1 MQKAESGDF
10 NACACVTV
18 NSVFSA
24 HYPSGLSLALIVACI
39 ELNAMST
46 NNTTLTGKHFEAAQ
60 RLLSTERKA
69 SMSMRRIFLASLML
83 AAFSSGAFAQSTA
96 TLQGSVTDQSGSSV
110 SGAKVIVR
118 NQATGF
124 ERIVQTDSDGNYQAA
139 SLPPGVYRVEAQA
152 QGFGPQAITDLALEV
167 SRIVV
172 QNFQLKIGA
181 LTQEVIVTTETQ
193 IVETA
198 TVTVGQV
205 INQKTVQEIPLNGR
219 HFVDLGLL
227 IPGSVTPPQNGF
239 LTAPLRGQGSF
250 AFNTAGA
257 REDTVNFMIN
267 GINLND
273 MVQNQITFQPSINT
287 VQEFK
292 VDNSTYSAEYGRN
305 SGAIV
310 NIATRSGAN
319 EFHGE
324 AFEFLR
330 NDALDARNF
339 FDRCPSTDPDCKR
352 GGRPPFKR
360 NQFGAALGGPIF
372 KDKTFFFFSYEGLRQ
387 RQGLTLPI
395 ATVPTQAQRDAV
407 TDPVVRQLLDLIP
420 LPNFGANQL
429 TGSGTAPV
437 DLDQWTVDVS
447 HTLGANDR
455 LHGYYAIQR
464 DKRGEPTLQG
474 NTIPG
479 FGDTRQ
485 SRRQIFTL
493 NETHIFGP
501 NLVNEARFGYN
512 RIFIT
517 FTPNAQLNPAD
528 FGIVNGVNEP
538 IGLPQITVAGSNFN
552 FGGPNGFP
560 QGRGDVTAAFSDTLS
575 YLRGRHSFKFGGE
588 FRRFYNNNFARTV
601 GSFGF
606 ANLNDFLG
614 VIPGAPNGPAR
625 ANAFTATLGNQS
637 SSIAQGALGFFAQD
651 SLKLKPNFTLELGLR
666 YDWLMS
672 PSERYDRFVVFD
684 PVTNSLNRVGAG
696 IGEIYQANNPI
707 QPRIGFAWDPFKDGK
722 TSIRAGYAILADQ
735 PVTNLIT
742 GAAANPPLADP
753 RSFSP
758 PASNPALRTSFGN
771 ALSAAAA
778 LGLAPVTVDN
788 NFDNAYV
795 QSWNLNVQHE
805 VTPTLGVMIGYF
817 GSKGTHLRIQRN
829 INQFRSDGTR
839 LFTALSSNSP
849 ILPGAGL
856 GNILENSS
864 GSNSTYNAL
873 WLTANKRLS
882 RGLQFNASYTFSKS
896 IDYNSL
902 NSQGVVVQDS
912 FNIRGDRGLS
922 DFDARHRF
930 VINWL
935 YELPLKG
942 DRLVEGWQLSSIIQL
957 QSGNPVN
964 LVTNNNSFTGVNN
977 TLRPDLV
984 GPIVILED
992 PTRWF
997 DTSAFVTPTTPVTHF
1012 GNLGRNVV
1020 IGPGFHNVDF
1030 SVLKKTNITERLRTE
1045 FRAEVF
1051 DLFNHANFGQPGRV
1065 VGTPTFG
1072 VITNTRFP
1080 TSDSGSSRQLQFAL
1094 KLIF

>member
-1 MQKAESGDF
+1 
-10 NACACVTV
+10 
-18 NSVFSA
+18 
-24 HYPSGLSLALIVACI
+24 
-39 ELNAMST
+39 
-46 NNTTLTGKHFEAAQ
+46 
-60 RLLSTERKA
+60 
-69 SMSMRRIFLASLML
+69 MRHIFLLSLML
-83 AAFSSGAFAQSTA
+83 AAFSSSAFAQSTA
-96 TLQGSVTDQSGSSV
+96 TLQGSVTDQSGAAV

-139 SLPPGVYRVEAQA
+139 ALQPGVYRVETQA
-152 QGFGPQAITDLALEV
+152 QGFGPQAINDLALEV

-181 LTQEVIVTTETQ
+181 LTQEVIVTTDTQ
-193 IVETA
+193 VVETA

-273 MVQNQITFQPSINT
+273 MIQNQITFQPSINT

-330 NDALDARNF
+330 NEVFDARNF
-339 FDRCPSTDPDCKR
+339 FAFCPSTNPNCK
-352 GGRPPFKR
+352 GGGKPPFKR

-387 RQGLTLPI
+387 RQGLTLPLGV
-395 ATVPTQAQRDAV
+395 TVPTLAQRAAV
-407 TDPVVRQLLDLIP
+407 TDPTVRKLLDMKLIP
-420 LPNFGANQL
+420 EPNLGATGF
-429 TGSGTAPV
+429 TGSATAPV
-437 DLDQWTVDVS
+437 DLDQWTGDVS
-447 HTLGANDR
+447 HRLGANDQ
-455 LHGYYAIQR
+455 LHAYYAIQR
-464 DKRGEPTLQG
+464 DNRGEPTLQL
-474 NTIPG
+474 NTISG

-493 NETHIFGP
+493 NETHTFGP

-517 FTPNAQLNPAD
+517 FTPNVQLNPAD
-528 FGIVNGVNEP
+528 FGINNGINEA
-538 IGLPQITVAGSNFN
+538 IGLPQINIPSATLN

-560 QGRGDVTAAFSDTLS
+560 QGRGDTVVVVSDTLS
-575 YLRGRHSFKFGGE
+575 YLRGKHSLKFGGE
-588 FRRFYNNNFARTV
+588 LRRFYNNNFNKTT

-606 ANLNDFLG
+606 ASLNDFLG
-614 VIPGAPNGPAR
+614 VVPGGPNGPAR
-625 ANAFTATLGNQS
+625 ASSFTVTLGDVS
-637 SSIAQGALGFFAQD
+637 SSVGTGALGFFTQD
-651 SLKLKPNFTLELGLR
+651 SYKVRSNLTLELGLR
-666 YDWLMS
+666 YDWFMS
-672 PSERYDRFVVFD
+672 PTERYDRFVVFD
-684 PVTNSLNRVGAG
+684 QSARSLVRIGSGQDLIYGQNNR
-696 IGEIYQANNPI
+696 NF
-707 QPRIGFAWDPFKDGK
+707 QPRFGFAWDPFKDGK
-722 TSIRAGYAILADQ
+722 TSVRGGYAILDDQ
-735 PVTNLIT
+735 PVTNMVT
-742 GAAANPPLADP
+742 GAAANPPLATPLTFTGPIRFDN
-753 RSFSP
+753 
-758 PASNPALRTSFGN
+758 ASAV
-771 ALSAAAA
+771 AQAV
-778 LGLAPVTVDN
+778 GLAPATVDP
-788 NFDNAYV
+788 NFKNAYV
-795 QSWNLNVQHE
+795 QSYNLNVQRE
-805 VTPTLGVMIGYF
+805 ITPTLGVMVGYF
-817 GSKGTHLRIQRN
+817 GSKGTHLRISRN
-829 INQFRSDGTR
+829 INQITNGVRRFSGFGNITEV
-839 LFTALSSNSP
+839 TSASNS
-849 ILPGAGL
+849 
-856 GNILENSS
+856 N
-864 GSNSTYNAL
+864 YNAL
-873 WLTANKRLS
+873 WASANKRFS

-902 NSQGVVVQDS
+902 SSQGVVVQDS
-912 FNIRGDRGLS
+912 FNLRGDRGLS

-930 VINWL
+930 VINAL
-935 YELPLKG
+935 YELPFRG
-942 DRLVEGWQLSSIIQL
+942 NRLVEGWQLSSIAQL

-964 LVTNNNSFTGVNN
+964 LVFNNSTLTGTVTNQLA
-977 TLRPDLV
+977 TLRPDV
-984 GPIVILED
+984 IGPITIIGDVN
-992 PTRWF
+992 RWF
-997 DTSAFVTPTTPVTHF
+997 DISAFAAPTTPALHF

-1030 SVLKKTNITERLRTE
+1030 SVLKKTAITERLRTE

-1065 VGTPTFG
+1065 FGTNSFG
-1072 VITNTRFP
+1072 RITNTRFP
-1080 TSDSGSSRQLQFAL
+1080 TGDFGSSRQVQFAL
-1094 KLIF
+1094 KLLF